1 MTRKS
6 KKEVNTVTEIK
17 YNEPNNNVVGEKV
30 IHVASKK
37 DLDAIFDSIN
47 RVQCE
52 RFLAIPTEVTKRV
65 SGEAAIL
72 YGYMLG
78 YKGYYGSN
86 VKLAEDLGCSTRTI
100 MRLLN
105 ELIDK
110 ECIKVVYWNKTTR
123 MIYPLYA
130 IPYILNVESKP
141 NNKSIEDTNGGFEE
155 L

>member
-1 MTRKS
+1 MARKS
-6 KKEVNTVTEIK
+6 KNMVTETTYQEPVNDIIK
-17 YNEPNNNVVGEKV
+17 EKV

-37 DLDAIFDSIN
+37 DMEEIFNSLNMI
-47 RVQCE
+47 QSQ
-52 RFLAIPTEVTKRV
+52 RFLSIPTEVTKLV

-105 ELIDK
+105 ELVEK
-110 ECIKVVYWNKTTR
+110 ECIKVVYWNKSTR
-123 MIYPLYA
+123 LIYPLYA
-130 IPYILNVESKP
+130 IPYMLNVETKPKSKEKVID
-141 NNKSIEDTNGGFEE
+141 NNNGGFEE

>member
-6 KKEVNTVTEIK
+6 KKQDNIVEDINYSNT
-17 YNEPNNNVVGEKV
+17 NNDIVSEKV
-30 IHVASKK
+30 IHVANKQ
-37 DLDAIFDSIN
+37 DMDAIFDSIN

-105 ELIDK
+105 ELVQN

-130 IPYILNVESKP
+130 IPYILNVESKTR
-141 NNKSIEDTNGGFEE
+141 NKSIERNGGIDE